1 MTQKSRSELKE
12 IFKTGAKPSQQDFA
26 DFIESTLNVK
36 DDGIEKPSG
45 ANTPLKITA
54 QDTDEKL
61 LDFYAGET
69 KTWSINQKPGENKIG
84 LNISNSGGSKLFID
98 SSNGNVGLSIDQ
110 PTAKLHIQQT
120 GNEDALRI
128 DDELK
133 DTTPFLINKDG
144 NVGIGTST
152 PSAKL
157 EVSGD
162 LKVIGAITP
171 SAGNTENKGIMFPKD
186 PGGGAGD
193 AAWIRYYSRT
203 SEATTFEIGT
213 SDNST
218 DNIALM
224 PSGNVGIGTINP
236 SAKLEVDGDL
246 KVNSNITGSINAVNI
261 NSGILSVERIPNLSA
276 DKITSGTISGDLTV
290 SKSLSFGASIRQM
303 INLWNQNYGI
313 GIQPGTQYFRTDKNF
328 AWYKGGTHND
338 AELNAGTNGTVQM
351 VIRDGNVGIGTIN
364 PSAKLEVSGDLKV
377 NGDLTI
383 NLPNGTGSWNKLVV
397 NTTSEWG
404 DGTTQYVTIGAGGAA
419 GIMLS
424 NPHIT
429 WRDNRASIRY
439 GRSGGIQTGSYWDAG
454 VRGDSSFSFALEGN
468 SDHKLTIAKNGN
480 IGIGTTTP
488 SAKLEVSG
496 DLKVTGAITPSA
508 GNSENKGIMFPK
520 DPGGGS
526 DDAAWIR
533 YYSRNL
539 NSTDL
544 VAKEQTT
551 FEIGTSNDTTDHIAL
566 MPGNGNVGIGINAPQ
581 KKLHI
586 KQTDHN
592 SGIRLDEFQSDRY
605 FIIGYEGNG
614 TIHFY
619 HQNGQG
625 QYMTQE
631 GAWRQNSDI
640 SLKQNICDLTG
651 ILNQV
656 LQLRPVKFE
665 WKNNRM
671 LNIGFIAQEVEEI
684 FPEIVSSVTIKQER
698 EQEIK
703 GLPYAHF
710 GVLAIAAIKE
720 MKSNYDQ
727 ELSILKKQIKIMQEQ
742 ISKTNKNG

>member
-84 LNISNSGGSKLFID
+84 LNISNAGGSKLFID

-128 DDELK
+128 DELK
-133 DTTPFLINKDG
+133 GTTPFLIDKDG

-218 DNIALM
+218 DHIALM

-246 KVNSNITGSINAVNI
+246 KVNGKITGTIDTANIT
-261 NSGILSVERIPNLSA
+261 SGILSVNRIPNLPA
-276 DKITSGTISGDLTV
+276 NKITSGTISEDLTV
-290 SKSLSFGASIRQM
+290 SKSLSFGASTRQM

-313 GIQPGTQYFRTDKNF
+313 GIQGSTQYFRTDKNF

-351 VIRDGNVGIGTIN
+351 VIRDGNVGIGITN

-377 NGDLTI
+377 TSDLHFGTNTNQKFI
-383 NLPNGTGSWNKLVV
+383 VHTRSGTGDFLQITHDDEKGNWVWQN
-397 NTTSEWG
+397 
-404 DGTTQYVTIGAGGAA
+404 
-419 GIMLS
+419 GITL
-424 NPHIT
+424 T
-429 WRDNRASIRY
+429 
-439 GRSGGIQTGSYWDAG
+439 RSGNVG
-454 VRGDSSFSFALEGN
+454 
-468 SDHKLTIAKNGN
+468 
-480 IGIGTTTP
+480 IGITNPG
-488 SAKLEVSG
+488 AKLEVSG
-496 DLKVTGAITPSA
+496 DLKVIGAITPSA
-508 GNSENKGIMFPK
+508 GNSENNGIMFPK
-520 DPGGGS
+520 DPGGGFN
-526 DDAAWIR
+526 DAAWIR
-533 YYSRNL
+533 YYSRNPD
-539 NSTDL
+539 STDL
-544 VAKEQTT
+544 VEKEQTT

-566 MPGNGNVGIGINAPQ
+566 MPSGNVGIGTKNPSA
-581 KKLHI
+581 KL
-586 KQTDHN
+586 DVN
-592 SGIRLDEFQSDRY
+592 GGIRIRNTQVNGNWMNIF
-605 FIIGYEGNG
+605 YEGTNK
-614 TIHFY
+614 TIVFY
-619 HQNGQG
+619 HDNGNG